1 MAIKKF
7 GIEKHQNDPD
17 KLDVDDVDDGLGELP
32 PYNFIRKYLRNLLL
46 VSY

>member
-17 KLDVDDVDDGLGELP
+17 KLDVDDVDDDDDGLGELP
-32 PYNFIRKYLRNLLL
+32 PLDNFIRKYLRNL
-46 VSY
+46 